1 MRLKFWGVRGSI
13 PVPSPA
19 VMRYGGNT
27 SCVEVRTDAGTLLI
41 LDCGTGA
48 RLLGK
53 SLLQEA
59 QGQPLQGHILFGHT
73 HWDHIQG
80 LPFFPPVFVPG
91 NVFHVYGPSGI
102 GRNIGEALAGQ
113 MQYDYFP
120 VALEQC
126 LAQVH
131 SHDLTEGHFTIGDVD
146 VRTQYLNHPLL
157 TLGYRLSVGSAQVV
171 YATDHEPFAFESA
184 SDGAAHRDAL
194 PHGGDRSH
202 IAFVEDADI
211 LIHDAQ
217 YAAEEYSAR
226 RGWGH
231 STVEYCTDVALAA
244 GVRHLVLFHHDP
256 DHDDDRIDALVE
268 RCRQR
273 VAERGGSLRVTA
285 AAEGQELFLPET
297 AAPGNAWDQSPAA
310 PPRVKGARVLLA
322 DDDPKVRQVIGDVL
336 RASGAVIEEAGDG
349 EEALAAVARRRP
361 DLVIIDRR
369 MPKLDGLEVI
379 RALRAAPA
387 THNLPV
393 LLLNLDEDATR
404 DGFAAGADDYM
415 TKPFTPAQIRSR
427 VERWLLRS
435 RSANGKKRH
444 PTG

>member
-1 MRLKFWGVRGSI
+1 
-13 PVPSPA
+13 
-19 VMRYGGNT
+19 MRYGGNT

-59 QGQPLQGHILFGHT
+59 QGQPLEGHILFGHT

-131 SHDLTEGHFTIGDVD
+131 SHDLTEGDFTIGEVE
-146 VRTQYLNHPLL
+146 VRTHYLNHPLL
-157 TLGYRLSVGSAQVV
+157 TSAI
-171 YATDHEPFAFESA
+171 ASA
-184 SDGAAHRDAL
+184 SAA
-194 PHGGDRSH
+194 PRSSTPRTTSRSPSSPRATGRPTATPCHTAAIAAH
-202 IAFVEDADI
+202 IAFVEGADV

-256 DHDDDRIDALVE
+256 DHDDDRIDAPRRALSTA
-268 RCRQR
+268 RRR
-273 VAERGGSLRVTA
+273 ARRPPADYGRRGGA
-285 AAEGQELFLPET
+285 
-297 AAPGNAWDQSPAA
+297 
-310 PPRVKGARVLLA
+310 GAIA
-322 DDDPKVRQVIGDVL
+322 
-336 RASGAVIEEAGDG
+336 AGDG
-349 EEALAAVARRRP
+349 RGGKRQRPQPGGAAARERR
-361 DLVIIDRR
+361 
-369 MPKLDGLEVI
+369 
-379 RALRAAPA
+379 ARAARGRRSESA
-387 THNLPV
+387 SGDRGRL
-393 LLLNLDEDATR
+393 AR
-404 DGFAAGADDYM
+404 AAA
-415 TKPFTPAQIRSR
+415 R
-427 VERWLLRS
+427 
-435 RSANGKKRH
+435 
-444 PTG
+444 

>member
-1 MRLKFWGVRGSI
+1 MRLRFWGTRGSI

-41 LDCGTGA
+41 MDGGTGVRPLGQALLREA
-48 RLLGK
+48 RG
-53 SLLQEA
+53 EA
-59 QGQPLQGHILFGHT
+59 IEAHILFGHT

-80 LPFFPPVFVPG
+80 LPFFAPVFVPG
-91 NVFHVYGPSGI
+91 NTFHVYGPCGI
-102 GRNIGEALAGQ
+102 GRSIGEALSGQ
-113 MQYDYFP
+113 MQYSYFP

-131 SHDLTEGHFTIGDVD
+131 AHDLTEGRFQINEVEVATH
-146 VRTQYLNHPLL
+146 YLNHPLL

-171 YATDHEPFAFESA
+171 YATDHEPFAFETA
-184 SDGAAHRDAL
+184 TAATSHRDAV

-202 IAFVEDADI
+202 IAFVEGADI

-217 YAAEEYSAR
+217 YASEEYAGR

-256 DHDDDRIDALVE
+256 DHDDDRVDALVE
-268 RCRQR
+268 RCRLR
-273 VAERGGSLRVTA
+273 VAERGGNLLITA
-285 AAEGQELFLPET
+285 AAEGTELVLPET
-297 AAPGNAWDQSPAA
+297 TAVGGTGDLTMA
-310 PPRVKGARVLLA
+310 PPPSIVGARVLIV
-322 DDDPKVRQVIGDVL
+322 DDDPAVRQLVSDAL
-336 RASGAVIEEAGDG
+336 RSSGATVEDADDGD
-349 EEALAAVARRRP
+349 EALAVVTRRRP
-361 DLVIIDRR
+361 DLVILDLTL
-369 MPKLDGLEVI
+369 PKRDGLDVLRE
-379 RALRAAPA
+379 LRAAPA
-387 THNLPV
+387 TRDLPV
-393 LLLNLDEDATR
+393 LLLTADEDATR
-404 DGFAAGADDYM
+404 ASFAAGADDYM

-435 RSANGKKRH
+435 RSANGKKK
-444 PTG
+444 